1 MLYLLRVVALRGQ
14 GARDLSRR
22 IDWGRDGRLRPHDI
36 EKAQEPILSTDCARL
51 PDLSFVAP
59 LQMEMGTV
67 WTDAAAGVNYGLD
80 KGPLPCAG
88 EGGCARP
95 AARHIEWSWSRR
107 GRRHRFGQATA
118 DRGRFITS
126 GKGA

>member
-1 MLYLLRVVALRGQ
+1 M
-14 GARDLSRR
+14 
-22 IDWGRDGRLRPHDI
+22 

-67 WTDAAAGVNYGLD
+67 STDAAAGANYGLD

-88 EGGCARP
+88 EGGCARSG
-95 AARHIEWSWSRR
+95 HVTLMELE
-107 GRRHRFGQATA
+107 HTRFGQATA